1 MSEELAKDHLNV
13 VFLGH
18 TDAGKSSAIGHLLYK
33 LGEVDKRV
41 VDRWDRESRDNARP
55 NMKFAWVSVFVV
67 LYPSLWLR
75 GCHLLHEDHLR

>member
-1 MSEELAKDHLNV
+1 MSEGLAKDHLNV

-55 NMKFAWVSVFVV
+55 NMKFAWVRLIAAHAFTMS
-67 LYPSLWLR
+67 
-75 GCHLLHEDHLR
+75 GCVMNA